1 MANIRSL
8 VEIRNVDVGDDVSFP
23 RKLNSNFAVL
33 KNAIEQQVNS
43 IVISDDSTTK
53 TIVEQAVGELGLQL
67 SESLA
72 AQVNAEAT
80 ARTEADDLL
89 SQDIDDVKDKLNDL
103 VDFCDLCKTVI
114 NNLAEFVDAQVD
126 WESGEVSSAG
136 TVSGA

>member
-8 VEIRNVDVGDDVSFP
+8 VEIRNADVSDDVSLP

-33 KNAIEQQVNS
+33 RNAIEQQINS
-43 IVISDDSTTK
+43 IVVSDDTTTK

-72 AQVNAEAT
+72 EQVNAEAT
-80 ARTEADDLL
+80 ARTEADNLL
-89 SQDIDDVKDKLNDL
+89 SQDIDDEKDKLAEL
-103 VDFCDLCKTVI
+103 ADFCDLCKTVI

-126 WESGEVSSAG
+126 WESGDVS

>member
-8 VEIRNVDVGDDVSFP
+8 VEIRNVDVSDDVSLP

-89 SQDIDDVKDKLNDL
+89 SQDIDDVNDKLNDL

-126 WESGEVSSAG
+126 WESGEVSSAS

>member
-8 VEIRNVDVGDDVSFP
+8 VEIRNVDVSDDVSLP

-114 NNLAEFVDAQVD
+114 DNLAEFVDAQVD
-126 WESGEVSSAG
+126 WESGEVSSAS